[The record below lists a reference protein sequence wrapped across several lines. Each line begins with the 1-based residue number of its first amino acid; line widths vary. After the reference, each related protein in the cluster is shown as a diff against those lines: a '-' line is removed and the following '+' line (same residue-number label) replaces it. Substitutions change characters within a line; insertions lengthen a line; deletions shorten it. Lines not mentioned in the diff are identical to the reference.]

1 MHLAF
6 ICYIIPI
13 RTWCLAQWIL
23 GTGRIGNLCICILT
37 IHGQFMA
44 NNLTFIPDKKFACS
58 DSIFHNVCLFFER
71 LHGVI
76 VVTVLYCSKLQE
88 CHKTESLYI
97 MFQVMKET
105 QYFPDLDS
113 AQPGY
118 QSDIRLWLRL
128 RSNQEGAAESG
139 VRCGDM

>member
-1 MHLAF
+1 
-6 ICYIIPI
+6 
-13 RTWCLAQWIL
+13 
-23 GTGRIGNLCICILT
+23 
-37 IHGQFMA
+37 
-44 NNLTFIPDKKFACS
+44 
-58 DSIFHNVCLFFER
+58 
-71 LHGVI
+71 
-76 VVTVLYCSKLQE
+76 
-88 CHKTESLYI
+88 
-97 MFQVMKET
+97 MKET